1 MKFPSVYITMTLDR
15 KLKRREGLRAF
26 LQSTIKK
33 IEEYLKGDEISEA
46 KLRSFK
52 SMLESACSQL
62 NEIDSEVLQL
72 LDPEKISDDV
82 VESMN
87 LMLPATETDA
97 LLDIKLLEIS
107 KSNGSASVSLPS
119 ASVSSGASVSR
130 LPKIELPTFK
140 GDPLKWQGFW
150 DQFKISI
157 HENERI
163 NDIDRFNFLK
173 KYLAGEA
180 LDSIK
185 GLTLN
190 SDNYKEAVEIL
201 CERYGNEQ
209 VLISSHM
216 QSLLTIQKIKSKDN
230 IKSLRTLYNHVESCV
245 RNLKALKLEV
255 QGYGSLL
262 IPILKEK
269 LPDELK
275 IVISRKFGG
284 SIWTL
289 DLLLT
294 YLNEELRAQE
304 NCTTSGGRKSERS
317 DESESLFSA
326 FGLLSNTDKVV
337 CVFCKK
343 SHSSAKCRKVTNTR
357 SRRDIL
363 IKEKRC
369 FVCLARGHRS
379 QGCREKYSCNR
390 CNKRHHISI
399 CDEGKQRSEVDTTST
414 NQISTDANSEPKSE
428 TKPCSCSCKESVPT
442 PVSSNCAQVSSRSVL
457 LQTATSEIFGSS
469 CHNSVKTRLLFDT
482 GSQRSY
488 ITTELKERLN
498 LKCVRKENVV
508 IKTFGNLNNAEIKR
522 LEVVQFKVKHRK
534 TSKYVLVE
542 ALCVPDIC
550 SPIANQK
557 LDCAKKLNEFSD
569 LEFADVSEEFDLSIG
584 VLVGIDFYFRFFT
597 GKRRESKEGVVACES
612 SLGWILSGSVVF
624 KGLTEVTYSHQMR
637 VEVQTVDPLDAKL
650 HKY

>member
-1 MKFPSVYITMTLDR
+1 MTLDR

-26 LQSTIKK
+26 LKSTMEN
-33 IEEYLKGDEISEA
+33 IEKYLKGDDISEA

-52 SMLESACSQL
+52 SMLDSTCAQL
-62 NEIDSEVLQL
+62 SDINEEILPL

-82 VESMN
+82 VQSMG
-87 LMLPATETDA
+87 LMLPATEIDA
-97 LLDIKLLEIS
+97 CLDIKLLEIA
-107 KSNGSASVSLPS
+107 KSNGSASVSLPT

-157 HENERI
+157 HENERK

-173 KYLAGEA
+173 KYLTGEA

-185 GLTLN
+185 G
-190 SDNYKEAVEIL
+190 SF
-201 CERYGNEQ
+201 
-209 VLISSHM
+209 
-216 QSLLTIQKIKSKDN
+216 
-230 IKSLRTLYNHVESCV
+230 
-245 RNLKALKLEV
+245 
-255 QGYGSLL
+255 GS
-262 IPILKEK
+262 
-269 LPDELK
+269 
-275 IVISRKFGG
+275 

-304 NCTTSGGRKSERS
+304 NCTNSGGGKAERT
-317 DESESLFSA
+317 DESDPLYSALGLFS
-326 FGLLSNTDKVV
+326 NTEKNV

-343 SHSSAKCRKVTNTR
+343 SHSSAKCRKVTNTQ

-363 IKEKRC
+363 IREKRC

-379 QGCREKYSCNR
+379 NACRDKYSCNR

-399 CDEGKQRSEVDTTST
+399 CDE
-414 NQISTDANSEPKSE
+414 
-428 TKPCSCSCKESVPT
+428 
-442 PVSSNCAQVSSRSVL
+442 
-457 LQTATSEIFGSS
+457 
-469 CHNSVKTRLLFDT
+469 
-482 GSQRSY
+482 
-488 ITTELKERLN
+488 
-498 LKCVRKENVV
+498 
-508 IKTFGNLNNAEIKR
+508 
-522 LEVVQFKVKHRK
+522 
-534 TSKYVLVE
+534 VE

-557 LDCAKKLNEFSD
+557 LDCAKKLIEFSD
-569 LEFADVSEEFDLSIG
+569 LVFADVSEEFDLSIG

-650 HKY
+650 HKFWQIEEAESAEDNSVINQFTKDIYHDGTRYVAKLPFKPDHESVPDNFSTCVKRLESLNSRLDRLGINTDYEKIFIDYEKDGIIERVPEAQIAKEEGTVHYIPHRPVIREDKVTTKIRPVFDASCSVNGVSLNDCLYPGPNLLAKIFDILLRFRMNKIGILADIKQAFLNICIHPDHRDFLRFLWKDPSSSDREVVVYRFF